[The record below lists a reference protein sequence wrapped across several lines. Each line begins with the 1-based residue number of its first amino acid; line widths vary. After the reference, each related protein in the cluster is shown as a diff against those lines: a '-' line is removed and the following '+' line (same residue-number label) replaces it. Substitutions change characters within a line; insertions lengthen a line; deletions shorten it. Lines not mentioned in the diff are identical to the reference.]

1 MSHIDDNRA
10 LNSRRQFQI
19 RNTSSNSKRRGGNR
33 RNGAL
38 KSPSDF
44 TNVGGKSV
52 ISLFTTN
59 SGKTNQSA
67 PVGAHEENSSTD
79 GAENHGPN
87 GSSPLQTRFKD
98 SQIGEPL
105 KTGI

>member
-1 MSHIDDNRA
+1 MVVNESPDQVIMVNTESPIHMMNNSNGRGSGTSNIEDNRN

-19 RNTSSNSKRRGGNR
+19 RNTSSQSKKRGGAQVR

-44 TNVGGKSV
+44 TNVGAKSV

-59 SGKTNQSA
+59 SGKTNLSA
-67 PVGAHEENSSTD
+67 PVGN
-79 GAENHGPN
+79 
-87 GSSPLQTRFKD
+87 
-98 SQIGEPL
+98 
-105 KTGI
+105 